1 MTSERGSQGTVV
13 VNGEERLLERSD
25 LSSLLAELGVQTG
38 QKGVAV
44 AVNGDVIPRPL
55 WESVS
60 LSEGD
65 RVEIVRAVQGG

>member
-1 MTSERGSQGTVV
+1 MTSGRGSQGTIT
-13 VNGEERLLERSD
+13 VNGEERPLGRSD
-25 LSSLLAELGVQTG
+25 LSALLAELGLQIG

-44 AVNGDVIPRPL
+44 AVNGDVISRPL

-60 LSEGD
+60 LAAGD